1 MINAD
6 GTPNTAHT
14 MNPVPCLL
22 VSDLLKDKVSLKK
35 GKLAD
40 VAPTLLA
47 LLGLQTPRE
56 MTGDLLIHPH

>member
-1 MINAD
+1 
-6 GTPNTAHT
+6 